1 METLLIKVPWVSNAI
16 HIFQGFSHWISW
28 RHAIFL
34 ITLSLKL
41 SSLLVS
47 FTVTSFVTPICT
59 LQVFHT
65 CFSNSN
71 CWKKLKVLIA
81 QSCLTLSDPMNCSLS
96 GFSVYEI
103 SQARI
108 LQWVAI
114 PFSRWW
120 RSSRPRDWTQVSCTG
135 ISKWILYRLNH
146 QGSSLLLDL
155 LATALFMLHNLP

>member
-28 RHAIFL
+28 QHAIFL

-41 SSLLVS
+41 SSLLVPL
-47 FTVTSFVTPICT
+47 TLTSFVTPICM
-59 LQVFHT
+59 LQVFCT
-65 CFSNSN
+65 CFCNSN
-71 CWKKLKVLIA
+71 FWKKLSV
-81 QSCLTLSDPMNCSLS
+81 SCSVVSDSLQPHELQPATLL
-96 GFSVYEI
+96 YEI

-120 RSSRPRDWTQVSCTG
+120 RSSRPRDWIQVSCTDIG
-135 ISKWILYRLNH
+135 KWILYHLNN
-146 QGSSLLLDL
+146 QGSPLLLHL